1 MKFLIVLGALFCV
14 QTLLA
19 LDAKEI
25 IAKMQKVYNKEAH
38 LEYDCTYELFKGH
51 KDATAET
58 TYKGYV
64 YRNKTN
70 VYQKIDQTE
79 FVYASDFFL
88 QINHEEQAAVLALS
102 QRSVNLDVDMNT
114 ALKECSNIEMKT
126 EDDYYAITLF
136 IKNTSSLP
144 FSIVKLRVDKKK
156 YYLERLDLYYSAEQD
171 FSEDAKKVD
180 MAQPHMRISFKEPK
194 MNPKEKKTYFLLSTY
209 IKTVDKKLIP
219 TGSIE
224 GYSFIDNRV
233 N

>member
-1 MKFLIVLGALFCV
+1 MLHSIGYKTLCLLQCFLNDVFI
-14 QTLLA
+14 
-19 LDAKEI
+19 ER
-25 IAKMQKVYNKEAH
+25 
-38 LEYDCTYELFKGH
+38 
-51 KDATAET
+51 
-58 TYKGYV
+58 V